1 MTDMPSAADRASSPS
16 AIGNLPSSAVCGK
29 RPGATSAMGDAR
41 LGAKLAEGG
50 LRICREVEE
59 NFRAWFERNFAN
71 PRAGRIGC
79 TSYSRAGALD
89 DRPGDGMW
97 YAEALDRAWADY
109 NSPLTA
115 SEMGYITDHPLIA
128 FQLATGITDVRGVRC
143 MIRGLTLRTNSL
155 QRKAYRSRYYGQEN
169 ARRRMFAVERR
180 KITKRTTTN
189 PCPTPETFREAFAS
203 VKESVEAKLLFGGMV
218 HDLACYVD
226 SCLRYDGA
234 GNIVGRNGGI
244 KAWIAENVPEL
255 YPRYKTI
262 MRYKALAMRLRQAM
276 GVKDPEPTSALFGVD
291 GGDETPD
298 KLTRQL
304 DAENEERLDDKNYS
318 AENSHYKEERNEK
331 EEGNGD
337 CLQEDGNDSALH
349 DKLHDKLYDKLH
361 GKLRSKLYDTRK
373 QVLYGEQWQI
383 LHDKQR
389 QVLYG
394 GQGQVL
400 YDKQRQVLY
409 GKPRQVSY
417 YKQRQVTNRREQLLA
432 LLDGCANTFKELFNR
447 IDSNLGSQLEE
458 GQLDNQ
464 PESEQADNRLES
476 EQVDN

>member
-1 MTDMPSAADRASSPS
+1 
-16 AIGNLPSSAVCGK
+16 
-29 RPGATSAMGDAR
+29 MGDAR
-41 LGAKLAEGG
+41 LGVKLAEGG
-50 LRICREVEE
+50 LRICREVEA

-79 TSYSRAGALD
+79 VSYSRAGVLD

-169 ARRRMFAVERR
+169 ARRRMLAAERR
-180 KITKRTTTN
+180 KITRRTTTN
-189 PCPTPETFREAFAS
+189 PCPTPEAFREAFAG

-276 GVKDPEPTSALFGVD
+276 GVKDPEPTSALLDDALPTQGEGRSRVVRKDGDTMDCGAMDCGRD
-291 GGDETPD
+291 GGTRNDDLRKGGMYGRQAGQGKELETG
-298 KLTRQL
+298 
-304 DAENEERLDDKNYS
+304 NDKNYS
-318 AENSHYKEERNEK
+318 AQKSYYE
-331 EEGNGD
+331 EEGNGN
-337 CLQEDGNDSALH
+337 CLQEDGNGSG
-349 DKLHDKLYDKLH
+349 LH
-361 GKLRSKLYDTRK
+361 GKL
-373 QVLYGEQWQI
+373 YG
-383 LHDKQR
+383 KQR
-389 QVLYG
+389 QA
-394 GQGQVL
+394 
-400 YDKQRQVLY
+400 R
-409 GKPRQVSY
+409 S
-417 YKQRQVTNRREQLLA
+417 RREQLHA
-432 LLDGCANTFKELFNR
+432 LLDGCANTFKELFGR
-447 IDSNLGSQLEE
+447 IDSNLGNRPEEGQFPQQSCSFMAPGQLDNRPEE
-458 GQLDNQ
+458 GQLDNL
-464 PESEQADNRLES
+464 PESKQIDN
-476 EQVDN
+476 